1 MTLPRKFSIQAANRL
16 TTCLLKANEIINL
29 AEGDYHKAVALVSWD
44 YVEYGYISKHQY
56 KYIIAGLIAIRAC
69 NKAKELQS

>member
-29 AEGDYHKAVALVSWD
+29 AEGDYHKAVALVKGH
-44 YVEYGYISKHQY
+44 VEYGYISKHQY